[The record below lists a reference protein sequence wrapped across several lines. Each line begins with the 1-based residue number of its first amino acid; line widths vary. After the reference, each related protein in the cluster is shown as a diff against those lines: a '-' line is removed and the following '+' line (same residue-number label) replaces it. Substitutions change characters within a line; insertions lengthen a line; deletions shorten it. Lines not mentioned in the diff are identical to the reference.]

1 MNKGSQYDPT
11 DAAARGPLKVNAPMK
26 TMEGGYNMPG
36 LPTPP
41 AGYGKQMGFEPRVP
55 NSIGC

>member
-1 MNKGSQYDPT
+1 MDKGSQYDPT
-11 DAAARGPLKVNAPMK
+11 DAAARGPLKITAPQK

-41 AGYGKQMGFEPRVP
+41 AGYGKTTTPGPMPG
-55 NSIGC
+55 GCM